1 MTRLADR
8 WPWGEAGC
16 EQAHQQ
22 LNLNVDVF
30 FLLRKASDFKKKQED
45 NPVVGF

>member
-1 MTRLADR
+1 MTRLADSL
-8 WPWGEAGC
+8 PWGEAGC

-22 LNLNVDVF
+22 LNLNVDVL
-30 FLLRKASDFKKKQED
+30 FLLSKASDFKKKQKD